1 MEIICN
7 QNELNNAIQLVSKAV
22 ASRPTHPILANILL
36 TADEGTNKISVTGF
50 DLNLGIQTSFDG
62 TVKNSGAITI
72 PSKLLSEIVN
82 KLPNETPVSLELDE
96 NSDNI
101 LIKSDR
107 GSFNLKGIP
116 SDEYPN
122 LPFVESGTSLNIDPS
137 SFLKALKSTIFASS
151 NDDSKQLLTG
161 VNFTFKQNYLES
173 ASTDGHRL
181 AVALIGNEEQLENKD
196 KLILDTKNEA
206 YQVQSTLTMVES
218 NGSVI
223 DNKIESIEKIIK
235 KIREK
240 TDTMNANNREIV
252 SLNQSN
258 EELKRYLESEVAAD
272 LTGARNDLQQM
283 NVDKES
289 LFEEKLKVNEQYSYN
304 NVIAEMLRDTGIKTK
319 IIKQYLPVINKL
331 VNQYLQVLDFFVSF
345 NLDENFN
352 ETIRS
357 RHRDDFTYDSFSEGE
372 KQRIDLSLLFTWRQI
387 AKMKNSV
394 ATNLLILDETFD
406 SSLDHDGIENLLK
419 ILNTLDNDT
428 NTFIISHKGDILDGK
443 FQSKIEFIKERN
455 FSKIKA

>member
-22 ASRPTHPILANILL
+22 DSRPTHPILANILL
-36 TADEGTNKISVTGF
+36 TADEGTNKFSVTGF

-82 KLPNETPVSLELDE
+82 KLPNETPVSLEVDG

-161 VNFTFKQNYLES
+161 VNFTFKHNYLES

-181 AVALIGNEEQLENKD
+181 AVALIGNEENENKD
-196 KLILDTKNEA
+196 NLSSNEGD
-206 YQVQSTLTMVES
+206 L
-218 NGSVI
+218 SVTI
-223 DNKIESIEKIIK
+223 PTRSLREIEKL
-235 KIREK
+235 
-240 TDTMNANNREIV
+240 V
-252 SLNQSN
+252 SLRSSENTIKLFYDKGQVVFISSNQIITT
-258 EELKRYLESEVAAD
+258 RTLEG
-272 LTGARNDLQQM
+272 TYPN
-283 NVDKES
+283 
-289 LFEEKLKVNEQYSYN
+289 YSQL
-304 NVIAEMLRDTGIKTK
+304 IPDT
-319 IIKQYLPVINKL
+319 
-331 VNQYLQVLDFFVSF
+331 
-345 NLDENFN
+345 
-352 ETIRS
+352 
-357 RHRDDFTYDSFSEGE
+357 
-372 KQRIDLSLLFTWRQI
+372 
-387 AKMKNSV
+387 
-394 ATNLLILDETFD
+394 
-406 SSLDHDGIENLLK
+406 
-419 ILNTLDNDT
+419 
-428 NTFIISHKGDILDGK
+428 
-443 FQSKIEFIKERN
+443 
-455 FSKIKA
+455 FSKIFNFNTKKLIDALERIAVLADQQSSVVKIKLDNTDLASISADAQDIGNANESIPVSCSVENFDIAFNVRYLLEGLKVISSENVLLKCNLPTTPAVFVPEDNFHSFTYLVMPVQIRS

>member
-36 TADEGTNKISVTGF
+36 TADQGTNKISFTGF

-82 KLPNETPVSLELDE
+82 KLPNETPVCLEVDE

-116 SDEYPN
+116 SDDYPN
-122 LPFVESGTSLNIDPS
+122 LPFVESGTSLNIDPN

-181 AVALIGNEEQLENKD
+181 AVALIGKEDYIENKD
-196 KLILDTKNEA
+196 N
-206 YQVQSTLTMVES
+206 STLNE
-218 NGSVI
+218 GKLSVTI
-223 DNKIESIEKIIK
+223 PTRSLREIEKL
-235 KIREK
+235 
-240 TDTMNANNREIV
+240 V
-252 SLNQSN
+252 SLKSSDNSIKLFYDKGQVVFISSNQIITT
-258 EELKRYLESEVAAD
+258 RTLE
-272 LTGARNDLQQM
+272 GNYP
-283 NVDKES
+283 N
-289 LFEEKLKVNEQYSYN
+289 YS
-304 NVIAEMLRDTGIKTK
+304 
-319 IIKQYLPVINKL
+319 Q
-331 VNQYLQVLDFFVSF
+331 
-345 NLDENFN
+345 
-352 ETIRS
+352 
-357 RHRDDFTYDSFSEGE
+357 
-372 KQRIDLSLLFTWRQI
+372 
-387 AKMKNSV
+387 
-394 ATNLLILDETFD
+394 LIPD
-406 SSLDHDGIENLLK
+406 
-419 ILNTLDNDT
+419 
-428 NTFIISHKGDILDGK
+428 
-443 FQSKIEFIKERN
+443 N
-455 FSKIKA
+455 FSKIMNFNTKKLIDALERIAVLADQQSSVVKIKLDNTDLASISADAQDIGNANELIPVSYTGENFDIAFNVRYLLEGLKVIASENVLLKCNLPTTPAVFVPEDNFNSFTYLVMPVQVRS